1 MLDVRLLFCTRNI
14 LHLRY
19 ITLLQDSLSPLTGT
33 FAQQQVKKLKELN
46 GFDPRNFHT
55 FLNPSLTS
63 SVYIIFLSMD
73 DHRIHKNPE
82 K

>member
-1 MLDVRLLFCTRNI
+1 MLDVREIFYI
-14 LHLRY
+14 LDISLY
-19 ITLLQDSLSPLTGT
+19 TYYLLQDSLSPLTGT
-33 FAQQQVKKLKELN
+33 FAQQQVKKIKELN
-46 GFDPRNFHT
+46 GLDPRNFHT

-63 SVYIIFLSMD
+63 SVYIMFLSMD